1 MRSGGAPA
9 AKTKIEAAGIVR
21 GLLMRRMRCLRGKW
35 PSHFPTGPLKAGVHL
50 NRSLCRILV
59 VAAVIVTAIPLTS
72 ATSHAVQESGPSQAA
87 MKAGPAYMRALE
99 SAASA
104 YATRHFS
111 VALEKLDMADQ
122 IQADVPDTW
131 NMRGAIYAEQH
142 AYEKAADAF
151 EKANKLNPGDF
162 WAPYNVAQLL
172 LMEKKYAEAVAAFD
186 KLSVYRGHEE
196 LVEFKLVF
204 ANVLQGKMDEAKRVL
219 DTMKF
224 PSDTPAYYFANAA
237 WYYGKKDEKQGKYWT
252 RAGLK
257 VFGIE
262 RAVSFYDA
270 LAGVG
275 LVPMRNADGSVPE
288 PAQLTTLPT
297 DTPEPAATP

>member
-1 MRSGGAPA
+1 
-9 AKTKIEAAGIVR
+9 
-21 GLLMRRMRCLRGKW
+21 
-35 PSHFPTGPLKAGVHL
+35 
-50 NRSLCRILV
+50 
-59 VAAVIVTAIPLTS
+59 
-72 ATSHAVQESGPSQAA
+72 